1 MLNRYEFNNTILIL
15 IIFILIFFNFLN
27 SNLKLEKPDEDWS
40 YFNIDK
46 FHIEKRTVVEISNPH
61 HELYLNIISSNN
73 YYKINYYALT
83 LYNEFLLLIK
93 KRVNFDYNQLEDNIN
108 LDNKI
113 KKKSTGKKFSF
124 AKGNTLYEKENFSL
138 FKHYNLIYFSNILF
152 FLIVFIFTV
161 TYYKKYNYNNLTPL
175 LIFFLTPQINSH
187 ILFINSD
194 FVILVLTPLIF
205 ILLINKRYLFLFTI
219 LILLHL
225 LNRSA
230 LFLSISILFY
240 ISMLFFKFEKNYK
253 MIISLYLFTIFV
265 FLVCVYN
272 FYLYDLFIK
281 YDYNFIK
288 KSSIYYLINQDFY
301 FLLVTLIQSSIIFII
316 SILYLDGQNS
326 FIASYYDYIVFFLI
340 LLWMFIIINFKK
352 NNNLSILYSFIYCA
366 FIFIFFLDGFDQ
378 NRHHP
383 LIYFSLI
390 FIFFSNNMIKKLSNY
405 ILYKNLYIM
414 FLIYINIKVLITQ
427 FY

>member
-46 FHIEKRTVVEISNPH
+46 FHIEKRTVVETSNPH

-83 LYNEFLLLIK
+83 LYNEFLLFIK
-93 KRVNFDYNQLEDNIN
+93 KRINFEYNQLEDNIN

-113 KKKSTGKKFSF
+113 KKKITGKKFSF
-124 AKGNTLYEKENFSL
+124 AEGNTLYEKENFSL

-161 TYYKKYNYNNLTPL
+161 TYYKVYNYNNLTPL

-225 LNRSA
+225 LNRST
-230 LFLSISILFY
+230 LFLSISIIFY

-253 MIISLYLFTIFV
+253 MIISLYFFTIFV
-265 FLVCVYN
+265 FLVCIYN

-281 YDYNFIK
+281 NDYNFVK

-301 FLLVTLIQSSIIFII
+301 FLLVTLIESSIIFII

-326 FIASYYDYIVFFLI
+326 FITSYYDYIVFFLI

-352 NNNLSILYSFIYCA
+352 IDDLSILYSFIYCA